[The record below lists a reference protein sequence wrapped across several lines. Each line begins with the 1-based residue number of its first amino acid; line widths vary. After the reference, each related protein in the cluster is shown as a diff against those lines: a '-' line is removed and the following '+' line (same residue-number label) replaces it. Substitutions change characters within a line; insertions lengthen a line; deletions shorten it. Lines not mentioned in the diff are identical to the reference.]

1 MGANQ
6 NDRDAIL
13 KKVARPNTRSAL
25 FWWLFDNYDM
35 VQAAAD
41 GRRLEWQDLCVSFG
55 KQGITDRNGKSP
67 TRITARKT
75 WQRVRKEKAHFEAR
89 RAAAEADRVAKAAAN
104 PRRNMPSQFAKRNY
118 APPLAL
124 APQTAS
130 TEEELWMGKYSFDG
144 DGMIIVIDNPSSG
157 VYAQQERNLRCS
169 RPIND
174 GIERFIKHKG

>member
-1 MGANQ
+1 
-6 NDRDAIL
+6 
-13 KKVARPNTRSAL
+13 
-25 FWWLFDNYDM
+25 
-35 VQAAAD
+35 
-41 GRRLEWQDLCVSFG
+41 
-55 KQGITDRNGKSP
+55 
-67 TRITARKT
+67 
-75 WQRVRKEKAHFEAR
+75 
-89 RAAAEADRVAKAAAN
+89 
-104 PRRNMPSQFAKRNY
+104 MPSQFAKRNY

-157 VYAQQERNLRCS
+157 VYAQQERNLRSS